1 MFEDRAFSPQL
12 AHQLATDKSWS
23 ALYHAVLAIGSQYHN
38 RGGFEPGKS
47 QAWKYF
53 EITFS
58 LCPDLLI
65 FKASLTTVQALTAML
80 ESITVSQAARMA
92 QSLGYNRATA
102 SSDKSIQRTF
112 WVLYCMEKTTC
123 FYTGKTSVRPF
134 LHDSP
139 ARASV
144 LTSPSKSQLLS
155 DHDIG
160 FAPPSLPEPAFGGF
174 DWLVTFSRYGRLV
187 SRIYANL
194 FAINAA
200 GKPAAAYYSIIDEL
214 RGELEGWRDAIP
226 ERFRPGGAFRVRDYS
241 GPPATTLAIFVQYLY
256 FSVLLALS
264 RGTLHVAKTN
274 EEQGTRHQEAKKE
287 LMQTARRILEL
298 SRHIE
303 VEPFSHV
310 WVLVFMPLSA
320 LFILF
325 DFVVHN
331 PVHPETNNNLALLD
345 IAGGHFSHLE
355 YVSQGTLPA
364 SLAAEFAHIARQYV
378 QDFRMQQY
386 QRMKGLAMP
395 PAADPSIGAS
405 HPTPATTAM
414 PTPPRSV
421 GEDLW
426 RLTGVMRASE
436 HPQSNET
443 VMPQT
448 NQNPGDGSAPSYPG
462 LEYTDPLVFSLGD
475 DDVSAPTDSELGIDI
490 MDLFDV
496 ELSDIWS
503 LSYPSIKNGPL
514 PADGAGSDSFSNT
527 LLISLLIVVPLF
539 IARGSLLGTLTYG
552 LMTAIPILA
561 TYWYTVSKYS
571 PRKNVKAT
579 FPGRGVEHYLHFHK
593 ASDRAKYQGQ
603 AKIPLETFHEI
614 YFAGDVDLKG
624 DMLDIL
630 EYRHDWASFRFT
642 LSLFKFFLTGMMP
655 EVILHTR
662 SQDEE
667 QVRGHYDR
675 GNDFYAWFL
684 GPRMIYTSGIISD
697 PNREETLEE
706 LQDNKLAIVC
716 EKIQLQRGEQVLDM
730 GCGWG
735 TFATF
740 ASAKYGACVTGI
752 TLGRNQTAWGNNLLR
767 EAGIAETQSR
777 ILCMDYRDVPRPA
790 DGGRYKKIVCLE
802 MCEHVGI
809 RNFSSFLRLLHDLL
823 DDDGVLILQYSGLR
837 KYWQYEDLI
846 WGLFMNKYVFPGADA
861 STPLGFVVDRLE
873 GVGFEVKHVDTIGVH
888 YSGTLWRWYRN
899 WISNREK
906 VEAKYGKRWYRIWE
920 FFLASSTITSRQG
933 GATCFQITLVKNI
946 NSTHRIDGVG
956 VSTPVNDPPGSYS
969 DPQDILLSSP
979 DHRGDISSF
988 RTTSAPHWNE
998 ASAASTKRIQPPPP
1012 ESNNTLQHATTP
1024 RPLLHPRPPPFLN
1037 PNPLP
1042 PRDTVLVHHWV
1053 TFVCANSVL
1062 VDSATNF
1069 FRTIYTPLAV
1079 QHPSSSRTGSSSS
1092 APQAA
1097 VYHAL
1102 CAAAAYSRAR
1112 VCPLSASSSSS
1123 SASSSSATDDETTTA
1138 TRHETAAVRLL
1149 QHSLDPAAATTT
1161 TTTQKE
1167 AVLAAIILLT
1177 LVDIIRGTTAGAWRA
1192 HMRGGKSWI
1201 EALGGAAG
1209 WEEGRKNDVDGGG
1222 GSSTLASSVLYQ
1234 QFRGGAVV
1242 ASLQDSEG
1250 ADDYSPDGGGDGV
1263 VGGEAAYHL
1272 DLLYGVPK
1280 DMFEVLVRLRKVCAA
1295 PGGMTEEE
1303 KEAFEMRL
1311 YLSVPSLDAF
1321 PVHRFE
1327 EG

>member
-65 FKASLTTVQALTAML
+65 FKASLTTVQALTAMAVFARNISCIQL

-139 ARASV
+139 ARTSV
-144 LTSPSKSQLLS
+144 LTSTSKPQLLS

-200 GKPAAAYYSIIDEL
+200 GKPPAAYYAIIDEL
-214 RGELEGWRDAIP
+214 RGELEAWRSAIP

-414 PTPPRSV
+414 STPPRSV

-448 NQNPGDGSAPSYPG
+448 C
-462 LEYTDPLVFSLGD
+462 
-475 DDVSAPTDSELGIDI
+475 
-490 MDLFDV
+490 
-496 ELSDIWS
+496 
-503 LSYPSIKNGPL
+503 PSIKNGPL

-527 LLISLLIVVPLF
+527 LLISLLIVIPLF

-552 LMTAIPILA
+552 LITAIPILA

-593 ASDRAKYQGQ
+593 ASHRAKYHGQ
-603 AKIPLETFHEI
+603 AKIPLETFHEM

-716 EKIQLQRGEQVLDM
+716 EKIQLQSGEQVLDM

-956 VSTPVNDPPGSYS
+956 S
-969 DPQDILLSSP
+969 QFAL
-979 DHRGDISSF
+979 H
-988 RTTSAPHWNE
+988 E
-998 ASAASTKRIQPPPP
+998 RIQLPPP
-1012 ESNNTLQHATTP
+1012 ESNNTLQHTTTP
-1024 RPLLHPRPPPFLN
+1024 RPLLHPQPPPFLN

-1062 VDSATNF
+1062 VDNATNF

-1079 QHPSSSRTGSSSS
+1079 HRAGSSS

-1112 VCPLSASSSSS
+1112 VCYPLSASSSS
-1123 SASSSSATDDETTTA
+1123 AAETETTTA

-1149 QHSLDPAAATTT
+1149 QHSLDPAAAAMCASSVS
-1161 TTTQKE
+1161 QKE

-1209 WEEGRKNDVDGGG
+1209 WEGKSGADGGG
-1222 GSSTLASSVLYQ
+1222 SSSSSTLASSVLYQ

-1250 ADDYSPDGGGDGV
+1250 ADDYSPDGGGGGGGDGV
-1263 VGGEAAYHL
+1263 VGEAAYHL

-1280 DMFEVLVRLRKVCAA
+1280 DMFEVLVRLRKVWW
-1295 PGGMTEEE
+1295 GG
-1303 KEAFEMRL
+1303 
-1311 YLSVPSLDAF
+1311 
-1321 PVHRFE
+1321 
-1327 EG
+1327 